1 MAKKKKS
8 SLLADVAR
16 VIVIKRRGKPRWSE
30 LLTPELAEEFNAV
43 RDNWA
48 SGRLPGSLLNV
59 AQAVIKVARER
70 GIPISGEQGVRRW
83 LRKA

>member
-16 VIVIKRRGKPRWSE
+16 AIVVKRPGKPRWDD
-30 LLTPELAEEFNAV
+30 LLTPKLAEEFNTV

-48 SGRLPGSLLNV
+48 SGSLPGTLLSV
-59 AQAVIKVARER
+59 AKAVIKVAKER